1 MNSLSDVWNILL
13 ERLQKDL
20 SPTTINT
27 WFDQV
32 KVVTMEDSALVLH
45 CSNPFKKETIEKR
58 FTGQIKEALRD
69 IFSSD
74 LEVKILDDEQ
84 LGVYHGVRPDH
95 PDIPGENDAFTFETF
110 VVGPQTKMAYAAARS
125 VSEKPAGKLDRSS
138 IRSILCG

>member
-45 CSNPFKKETIEKR
+45 CSNAFKKETIEKLSS
-58 FTGQIKEALRD
+58 FNKKEEALPVPED
-69 IFSSD
+69 
-74 LEVKILDDEQ
+74 VC
-84 LGVYHGVRPDH
+84 H
-95 PDIPGENDAFTFETF
+95 PG
-110 VVGPQTKMAYAAARS
+110 GR
-125 VSEKPAGKLDRSS
+125 L
-138 IRSILCG
+138 

>member
-32 KVVTMEDSALVLH
+32 KVVTMEDSALVLP

-84 LGVYHGVRPDH
+84 LGV
-95 PDIPGENDAFTFETF
+95 
-110 VVGPQTKMAYAAARS
+110 
-125 VSEKPAGKLDRSS
+125 
-138 IRSILCG
+138 

>member
-45 CSNPFKKETIEKR
+45 CSNAFKKETIEAKPN
-58 FTGQIKEALRD
+58 A
-69 IFSSD
+69 
-74 LEVKILDDEQ
+74 
-84 LGVYHGVRPDH
+84 
-95 PDIPGENDAFTFETF
+95 
-110 VVGPQTKMAYAAARS
+110 S
-125 VSEKPAGKLDRSS
+125 V
-138 IRSILCG
+138 